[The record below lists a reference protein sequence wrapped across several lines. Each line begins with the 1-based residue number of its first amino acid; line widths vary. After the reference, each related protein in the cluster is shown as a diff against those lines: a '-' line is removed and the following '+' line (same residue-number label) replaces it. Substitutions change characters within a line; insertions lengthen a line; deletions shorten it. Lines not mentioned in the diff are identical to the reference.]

1 MEREIKPG
9 LYRHFKG
16 KYYRVIGV
24 ATHSETVEPLVIY
37 QALYGER
44 GLWARPYRM
53 FAGPVDSERYPEA
66 RQAYRFAFLG
76 SAQEG
81 ALLGEPDG
89 IAFMTGDITTFTGDA
104 IVNAANNSLLGGGGV
119 DGAIH
124 RAAGPQ
130 LLEECRGLHGCAT
143 GQAKCTGAYRLPCRF
158 VIHTVGP
165 VWQGGCQG
173 EAALLAQCYENSLKL
188 AEERGVRSLAFPS
201 ISTGVYGYPLE
212 QAARVAA
219 GAVFQYKLAHPDA
232 PQVTFCGFDAHTTAA
247 YRAALAEEIQRFTR
261 QAEAQ

>member
-173 EAALLAQCYENSLKL
+173 EAGPMLRKQPEAGGRAGRPQPCVPIHQH
-188 AEERGVRSLAFPS
+188 RGVWLPPGTGGPGGCRGGFS
-201 ISTGVYGYPLE
+201 I
-212 QAARVAA
+212 
-219 GAVFQYKLAHPDA
+219 
-232 PQVTFCGFDAHTTAA
+232 
-247 YRAALAEEIQRFTR
+247 
-261 QAEAQ
+261 